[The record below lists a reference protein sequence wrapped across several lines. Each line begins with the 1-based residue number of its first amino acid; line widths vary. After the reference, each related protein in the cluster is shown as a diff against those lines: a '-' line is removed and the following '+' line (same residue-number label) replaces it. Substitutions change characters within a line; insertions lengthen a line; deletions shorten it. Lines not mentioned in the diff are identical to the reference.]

1 MLWKL
6 IGGYDVKVRKF
17 TNLFR
22 KKEKMEKKEKKAKK
36 IKNKKVRFAFKRLRT
51 KILFAFFAVMALVV
65 AYTAYNYITL
75 TIANKDTNAI
85 IEDDLKMLDVTQNLA
100 FNISQRV
107 ALARGYVLY
116 GDAYYK
122 TEFYEYT
129 TESTELQNY
138 LLEHANTE
146 EVTQLVNKSIA
157 WRQLV
162 GDSVFTEFDRNNVD
176 AAINILQSDVEP
188 LARELIAGFEEL
200 STSLQTA
207 MDEKGKAILLN
218 NNVNISI
225 SSIISI
231 VVVAAGIVIALITAS
246 RIAKPVRST
255 MKRLQAIAQG
265 DLSGEPL
272 EIKLKDEIGELI
284 AATNQMNDSMRDIM
298 QKINE
303 VSSSVSSHSKQLN
316 QSADEV
322 RQGSE
327 QVASTMEEIAAGSE
341 SQANTASNLSA
352 AMITFSEKI
361 QEASEN
367 GKVVYEASNEVLDM
381 TEDGSTLMQRSVDQM
396 GNIDQIVKDAV
407 KKVQGLDS
415 QTQQIDKIV
424 KVIMEIA
431 DQTNLLALNAAIEAA
446 RAGEQGRGFAVVANE
461 VRKLAEEVSNSIT
474 DITKIVGT
482 IMNETDDVVKSLEK
496 GYKEVEKGSEYIHTT
511 DQTFKSIN
519 NAVQNMAVNIDT
531 VVKNLHSLVENGEK
545 MNAGIEEIAS
555 ITEEAAAGVEET
567 SASAEETS
575 SSMEEVARSANELA
589 HLAEEL
595 NTLVKKFKL

>member
-272 EIKLKDEIGELI
+272 ETKLKDEIGELI